1 MGRIHFL
8 LKGGGWVRI
17 IENRNKNKVARIN
30 TLEEISYKD
39 AFLIGVFNDGYCL
52 CANKKDE
59 STKCMCEQFRES
71 TTLGFCNC
79 RLYEKVEL

>member
-1 MGRIHFL
+1 M
-8 LKGGGWVRI
+8 RI
-17 IENRNKNKVARIN
+17 IENRNKSVVNRVRQQI
-30 TLEEISYKD
+30 KD
-39 AFLIGVFNDGYCL
+39 NDGYCL

-59 STKCMCEQFRES
+59 YTKCMCEQFRES

>member
-1 MGRIHFL
+1 M
-8 LKGGGWVRI
+8 RI
-17 IENRNKNKVARIN
+17 IENRNKSVVNRVCQQI
-30 TLEEISYKD
+30 KD
-39 AFLIGVFNDGYCL
+39 NDGYCL